1 LATAPSI
8 DAALFPH
15 IPNPKSE
22 SPPIMWFRNLTLFR
36 FSENTAKTLKSLE
49 TKLDK
54 RRLHPPGPIE
64 LASNGFISPYGREE
78 EALTHRVGDFVLLNI
93 ANESRLLPNSVVSEE
108 LAARLKKITQKE
120 RRKVGAKERKR
131 LKDEVLTDLLPR
143 AFTKMSRTGCYLSL
157 KSGWMALDTASRKS
171 AEMGV
176 TQLREALGS
185 FPAVPMAAEDSPR
198 SLMTDWLIRGKLPP
212 GLALGDECELRDPAE
227 TGAVVRCR
235 RQDLE
240 TDEVRE
246 HLKSG
251 KQVFQLSL
259 TFEDRIGFV
268 LGEDLT
274 VRKLRFLDQVQD
286 ELGETDR
293 DSSVAELDAVFAL
306 MTLELERL
314 LEKLEQWFGL
324 PRPSDKK

>member
-1 LATAPSI
+1 
-8 DAALFPH
+8 
-15 IPNPKSE
+15 
-22 SPPIMWFRNLTLFR
+22 MWFRNLTLFR
-36 FSENTAKTLKSLE
+36 FSEHTAKSLKSLE
-49 TKLDK
+49 TKLD
-54 RRLHPPGPIE
+54 RHRLRPPGPIE
-64 LASNGFISPYGREE
+64 LATSGFVSPHGRDE
-78 EALTHRVGDFVLLNI
+78 EALTHRVGDFVLLHV
-93 ANESRLLPNSVVSEE
+93 ANEARLLPNSVVSDE
-108 LAARLKKITQKE
+108 LAARLKKISKKE
-120 RRKVGAKERKR
+120 HRKIGSKERKR

-143 AFTKMSRTGCYLSL
+143 AFTKMSRTACYLSL
-157 KSGWMALDTASRKS
+157 KSGWMVLDTSSRKN
-171 AEMGV
+171 AEAGI
-176 TQLREALGS
+176 TLLREALGT
-185 FPAVPMAAEDSPR
+185 FPAVPMAPEESAR
-198 SLMTDWLIRGKLPP
+198 ALMTDWLIRGKLPA

-259 TFEDRIGFV
+259 VFEDRIGFV
-268 LGEDLT
+268 LGEDIT

-293 DSSVAELDAVFAL
+293 DSGVAELDAVFAL

-314 LEKLEQWFGL
+314 LQNLVQWFGL
-324 PRPSDKK
+324 PRPSDK

>member
-1 LATAPSI
+1 
-8 DAALFPH
+8 
-15 IPNPKSE
+15 
-22 SPPIMWFRNLTLFR
+22 MWFRNLTLFR
-36 FSENTAKTLKSLE
+36 FSENTAKSLKALE

-54 RRLHPPGPIE
+54 HRLRPPGPIE
-64 LASNGFISPYGREE
+64 LATSGFVSPLGRDEE
-78 EALTHRVGDFVLLNI
+78 VLTHRVGDYVLVRM
-93 ANESRLLPNSVVSEE
+93 ANEARLLPNSVVSDE
-108 LAARLKKITQKE
+108 LSARLKKIAEKE
-120 RRKVGAKERKR
+120 QRRIGAKERKR

-143 AFTKMSRTGCYLSL
+143 AFTKMSRTPCYVSL
-157 KSGWMALDTASRKS
+157 KTGWVALDTASRKS
-171 AEMGV
+171 AEAGV

-185 FPAVPMAAEDSPR
+185 FPAVPMAAEESPR
-198 SLMTDWLIRGKLPP
+198 ALMTDWLIRGKLPA
-212 GLALGDECELRDPAE
+212 GLVLGDECELRDPAE
-227 TGAVVRCR
+227 TGATVRCR

-251 KQVFQLSL
+251 KQVFQLGL
-259 TFEDRIGFV
+259 IFEDRIGFV

-293 DSSVAELDAVFAL
+293 DSSVAELDAVFTL

-314 LEKLEQWFGL
+314 LQKLEQWFGL
-324 PRPSDKK
+324 PRPSDK